1 MRRRR
6 SETVARDRT
15 WRDPMLYGTSDE
27 TPPRSGQR
35 DALTRVE
42 VGDGPP
48 LPLSGEINGF
58 EFTDVASVALATLTD
73 WAVVA
78 SLSETVRDY
87 LAR

>member
-1 MRRRR
+1 
-6 SETVARDRT
+6 
-15 WRDPMLYGTSDE
+15 MLYGTSDE

-58 EFTDVASVALATLTD
+58 EFTEVALATLTD

-87 LAR
+87 LARWRPGMSTNIFGSPSASRA